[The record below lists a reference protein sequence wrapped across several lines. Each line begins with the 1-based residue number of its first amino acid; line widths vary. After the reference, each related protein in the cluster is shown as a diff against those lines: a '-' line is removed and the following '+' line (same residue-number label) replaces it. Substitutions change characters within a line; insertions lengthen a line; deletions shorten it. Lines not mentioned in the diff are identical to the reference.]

1 MKNGNYSKWN
11 GLDMGGTK
19 ETFPGAYIHSFVYL
33 IAFQSA
39 HDKRMTVTTAIDSH
53 GNDDG
58 IAMGDSEKNL
68 TLKIYDFS

>member
-1 MKNGNYSKWN
+1 MKMGITASGMDLIWEEQKRPFLARIYS
-11 GLDMGGTK
+11 
-19 ETFPGAYIHSFVYL
+19 SVYL